1 MAPDSSPPFNDCPR
15 LAKEA
20 IGMDVSYEKQTV
32 DNPNPIA
39 RFAHRTRLKK
49 SKRLLMPFLGDSA
62 VLLDYGCGQGKFL
75 HDIAVD
81 IKEQRPGVALLGYDP
96 YQSAQYDDF
105 RIVSDPTAIAAQ
117 SVTILT
123 CLEVCE
129 HLTDSET
136 QEFVDF
142 ALHALAPN
150 GRMLVTV
157 PIMMGPA
164 VLLKELSRS
173 ILFRR
178 RPDMTGSELFKA
190 AFLGIPARRADDI
203 KASHRGFDWRATRRT
218 LLESFRCVN
227 IEFSPLPFKS
237 PYWQSQVLMLFEKA

>member
-1 MAPDSSPPFNDCPR
+1 M
-15 LAKEA
+15 EV
-20 IGMDVSYEKQTV
+20 VSYGKQTV
-32 DNPNPIA
+32 DSPNPIA
-39 RFAHRTRLKK
+39 RFAHQARLEK
-49 SKRLLMPFLGDSA
+49 SKRLVTPFLGESA
-62 VLLDYGCGQGKFL
+62 VSLDYGCGQGRFL
-75 HDIAVD
+75 HDIALD
-81 IKEQRPGVALLGYDP
+81 IKGQKPDVVLLGYDG
-96 YQSAQYDDF
+96 YMTSQYDGY
-105 RIVSDPTAIAAQ
+105 RIVSDQTAIAAQ

-136 QEFVDF
+136 QEFIDF
-142 ALHALAPN
+142 AMNVLAPN
-150 GRMLVTV
+150 GRLLVSV

-178 RPDMTGSELFKA
+178 RSDMTASELFKA

-203 KASHRGFDWRATRRT
+203 KTSHSGFDWCVTQQT
-218 LLESFRCVN
+218 LLENFRCVN

-237 PYWQSQVLMLFEKA
+237 PYGRSQVLMLFQKARRVAS

>member
-1 MAPDSSPPFNDCPR
+1 M
-15 LAKEA
+15 E
-20 IGMDVSYEKQTV
+20 VSYEKQTV

-49 SKRLLMPFLGDSA
+49 SKRLLMPFLTESA
-62 VLLDYGCGQGKFL
+62 VLLDYGCGQGRFL
-75 HDIAVD
+75 HDIATD
-81 IKEQRPGVALLGYDP
+81 INEQTPRVELLGYDP
-96 YQSAQYDDF
+96 YQSAQYDGY

-136 QEFVDF
+136 QEFIDF
-142 ALHALAPN
+142 ALYALAPN

-157 PIMMGPA
+157 PIMTGPA

-178 RPDMTGSELFKA
+178 RSDMTGSELFKA

-203 KASHRGFDWRATRRT
+203 KASHRGFDWRVTRQT
-218 LLESFRCVN
+218 LLKNFRCVDT
-227 IEFSPLPFKS
+227 EYSPLPFKI
-237 PYWQSQVLMLFEKA
+237 PHLQSQVLMLFEKT

>member
-1 MAPDSSPPFNDCPR
+1 M
-15 LAKEA
+15 E
-20 IGMDVSYEKQTV
+20 VSYEKQTV

-49 SKRLLMPFLGDSA
+49 SKRLLMPFLTESA
-62 VLLDYGCGQGKFL
+62 VLLDYGCGQGRFL
-75 HDIAVD
+75 HDIATD
-81 IKEQRPGVALLGYDP
+81 INEQTPRVELLGYDP
-96 YQSAQYDDF
+96 YQSAQYDGY

-136 QEFVDF
+136 QEFIDF
-142 ALHALAPN
+142 ALYALAPN

-157 PIMMGPA
+157 PIMTGPA

-178 RPDMTGSELFKA
+178 RSDMTGSELFRA

-203 KASHRGFDWRATRRT
+203 KASHRGFDWRVTRQT
-218 LLESFRCVN
+218 LLKNFRCVDT
-227 IEFSPLPFKS
+227 EYSPLPFKI
-237 PYWQSQVLMLFEKA
+237 PHFQSQVLMLFEKT

>member
-1 MAPDSSPPFNDCPR
+1 
-15 LAKEA
+15 
-20 IGMDVSYEKQTV
+20 MDVSYEKQTV

-49 SKRLLMPFLGDSA
+49 SKQLLMPFLTESA
-62 VLLDYGCGQGKFL
+62 VLLDYGCGQGRFL
-75 HDIAVD
+75 HDIATD
-81 IKEQRPGVALLGYDP
+81 IKEEKPGVVLLGYDP
-96 YQSAQYDDF
+96 YMSAQYDGY
-105 RIVSDPTAIAAQ
+105 RIVSDPTAIAPE

-136 QEFVDF
+136 QEFIGF

-150 GRMLVTV
+150 GQLLVTV
-157 PIMMGPA
+157 PIMTGPA

-178 RPDMTGSELFKA
+178 RSDMTASELFKA
-190 AFLGIPARRADDI
+190 AFLAIPARRADDV
-203 KASHRGFDWRATRRT
+203 KTSHRGFDWRATQKT
-218 LLESFRCVN
+218 LLGSFRCVSV
-227 IEFSPLPFKS
+227 EFSPLPFKS
-237 PYWQSQVLMLFEKA
+237 PYWQSQALMLFQKA

>member
-1 MAPDSSPPFNDCPR
+1 M
-15 LAKEA
+15 E
-20 IGMDVSYEKQTV
+20 VSYEKQTV

-49 SKRLLMPFLGDSA
+49 SKRLLMPFLTESA
-62 VLLDYGCGQGKFL
+62 VLLDYGCGQGRFL
-75 HDIAVD
+75 HDIATD
-81 IKEQRPGVALLGYDP
+81 INEQTPRVELLGYDP
-96 YQSAQYDDF
+96 YQSAQYDGY

-136 QEFVDF
+136 QEFIDF
-142 ALHALAPN
+142 ALYALAPN

-157 PIMMGPA
+157 PIMTGPA

-178 RPDMTGSELFKA
+178 RSDMTGSELFKA

-203 KASHRGFDWRATRRT
+203 KASHRGFDWRVTRQT
-218 LLESFRCVN
+218 LLKNFRCVDT
-227 IEFSPLPFKS
+227 EYSPLPFKI
-237 PYWQSQVLMLFEKA
+237 PHFQSQVLMLFEKT

>member
-1 MAPDSSPPFNDCPR
+1 M
-15 LAKEA
+15 E
-20 IGMDVSYEKQTV
+20 VSYEKQTV

-49 SKRLLMPFLGDSA
+49 SKRLLAPLLTDSA
-62 VLLDYGCGQGKFL
+62 VLLDYGCGQGRFL
-75 HDIAVD
+75 HDIATD
-81 IKEQRPGVALLGYDP
+81 INEQAPRVELLGYDP
-96 YQSAQYDDF
+96 YQSAQYDGY
-105 RIVSDPTAIAAQ
+105 RIVSDPTAISAQ
-117 SVTILT
+117 SVNVLT

-136 QEFVDF
+136 HDFIDF

-157 PIMMGPA
+157 PIMTGPA

-178 RPDMTGSELFKA
+178 RSDMTGSELFKA
-190 AFLGIPARRADDI
+190 AFLGIPARRADDL
-203 KASHRGFDWRATRRT
+203 KASHRGFDWRVTQRT
-218 LLESFRCVN
+218 LLGSFRCVN

-237 PYWQSQVLMLFEKA
+237 PYGQSQVLMLLQKV

>member
-1 MAPDSSPPFNDCPR
+1 
-15 LAKEA
+15 
-20 IGMDVSYEKQTV
+20 MDVAYEKQTV

-49 SKRLLMPFLGDSA
+49 SKRLLLPFLAESA
-62 VLLDYGCGQGKFL
+62 VLLDYGCGQGRFL
-75 HDIAVD
+75 HDIATD
-81 IKEQRPGVALLGYDP
+81 MNEQTPHVELLGYDP
-96 YQSAQYDDF
+96 YQSAQYDGY

-136 QEFVDF
+136 QEFIDF
-142 ALHALAPN
+142 GLHALAPN
-150 GRMLVTV
+150 GKMLVTV
-157 PIMMGPA
+157 PIMTGPA

-178 RPDMTGSELFKA
+178 RSDMTGRELFKA

-203 KASHRGFDWRATRRT
+203 KASHRGFDWRVTQRR
-218 LLESFRCVN
+218 LLESFHCVN
-227 IEFSPLPFKS
+227 IEFSPLPFKG
-237 PYWQSQVLMLFEKA
+237 PYWQSQVLMLFERA

>member
-1 MAPDSSPPFNDCPR
+1 M
-15 LAKEA
+15 E
-20 IGMDVSYEKQTV
+20 VSYEKQTV

-49 SKRLLMPFLGDSA
+49 SKRLLMPLLTESA
-62 VLLDYGCGQGKFL
+62 VLLDYGCGQGRFL
-75 HDIAVD
+75 HDIATD
-81 IKEQRPGVALLGYDP
+81 INEQTPRVELLGYDP
-96 YQSAQYDDF
+96 YQSAQYDGY
-105 RIVSDPTAIAAQ
+105 RIVSDPTAISAQ

-136 QEFVDF
+136 QEFIDF

-157 PIMMGPA
+157 PIMTGPA

-178 RPDMTGSELFKA
+178 RSDMTGSELFKA

-203 KASHRGFDWRATRRT
+203 KASHRGFDWRVTRQT
-218 LLESFRCVN
+218 LLKNFRCVDT
-227 IEFSPLPFKS
+227 EYSPLPFKI
-237 PYWQSQVLMLFEKA
+237 PHLQSQVLMLFEKT